1 MKPTVGLTAL
11 GASTRVVTEIQS
23 ESSGDDDSKH
33 PIERRDYLL
42 TTPAI
47 KALFDQLCEWIEFRT
62 PGAIIAGRPRL
73 GKTRAIEA
81 LIALLVFTCK

>member
-1 MKPTVGLTAL
+1 MKP
-11 GASTRVVTEIQS
+11 RVDLPSAAARSLS
-23 ESSGDDDSKH
+23 EADPHRREDGDRH

-47 KALFDQLCEWIEFRT
+47 KALFDHVCEWVDFAI

-81 LIALLVFTCK
+81 LTALLE